1 MFNRCTYIDID
12 KRFTSSQGVSRLNE
26 PNRDSVF
33 IYLQYHDIS
42 AFNQYHSQHYNDPCS
57 NQYLPKRIS
66 PDGLMVNFPSTIWGF
81 SLLHTPFSAGSF
93 GVLNKNLHQET
104 R

>member
-12 KRFTSSQGVSRLNE
+12 KRRTSAQGVSRLRE

-33 IYLQYHDIS
+33 IYRQYHDIS
-42 AFNQYHSQHYNDPCS
+42 AFNQYQTQHFSDPTY

-66 PDGLMVNFPSTIWGF
+66 PNGIMVSFPTTIWGF
-81 SLLHTPFSAGSF
+81 SLLHTHFSAGSF
-93 GVLNKNLHQET
+93 GVLNKNLHQAT